1 MKRPLLVTVVFLLG
15 FVVLFRFAYVPWQLT
30 WGATADEITRGM
42 PGDEIV
48 HNPTFSAT
56 RAVTVNAPAER
67 VWPWIVQIGY
77 GKAGFYSWDAIDN
90 EGIPS
95 ADRIMPEH
103 QRLRVG
109 DEVPLSKD
117 SNASVAELVP
127 GRHLL
132 LVFPPET
139 PATWAWGL
147 YPIDSTRTRL
157 VTRLRVRVDSLR
169 AQLMLDAFEIV
180 MMRKH
185 LLGIKHRAERP
196 GSQCRCDGH
205 EGPSNNCRA

>member
-1 MKRPLLVTVVFLLG
+1 MAEMKRRLLVAVTFVLG
-15 FVVLFRFAYVPWQLT
+15 IVVLFRFAYLPWQLT
-30 WGATADEITRGM
+30 WGATADEIIRGM
-42 PGDEIV
+42 PGDGIV
-48 HNPTFSAT
+48 DNPSFSAT

-77 GKAGFYSWDAIDN
+77 RKAGFYSWDALDN
-90 EGIPS
+90 DGIPS
-95 ADRIMPEH
+95 ADRIMAEH
-103 QRLRVG
+103 QGLRVG

-117 SNASVAELVP
+117 SSARVAELVP

-132 LVFPPET
+132 LVFPPDT

-157 VTRLRVRVDSLR
+157 VTRLRVRVDRLR
-169 AQLMLDAFEIV
+169 TQLMLDAFEIV

-185 LLGIKHRAERP
+185 LLGIKYRAER
-196 GSQCRCDGH
+196 SQ
-205 EGPSNNCRA
+205 PQLSW